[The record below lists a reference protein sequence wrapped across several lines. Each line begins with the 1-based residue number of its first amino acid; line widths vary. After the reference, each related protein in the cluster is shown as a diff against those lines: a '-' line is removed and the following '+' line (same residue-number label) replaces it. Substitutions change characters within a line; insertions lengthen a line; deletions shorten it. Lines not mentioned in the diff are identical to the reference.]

1 MGYARP
7 YQYANR
13 HGRTLVKMAEGASL
27 FRPTLAFEIF
37 KSYNRNYIVSNAV
50 FVDET
55 KIETCEILEYFM
67 FTRL

>member
-1 MGYARP
+1 
-7 YQYANR
+7 
-13 HGRTLVKMAEGASL
+13 MAEGASL